1 MASHGDKTIPPSLE
15 VLNSSPSYS
24 SDYPSPPLGRDDE
37 EKAPSILSTALPLPE
52 APDGGTRAWLQ
63 VAGSFLVFG
72 NLWGITFAFGTF
84 QSYYELTYLPSYSA
98 SSISWIGTIS
108 TFLLILGGIASGP
121 LFDWGYFRSMLI
133 AGALIETLAVM
144 LLSLCRKY
152 WQIFL
157 TQGVLMGLGNGLLYI
172 PGLALVGRAFKKH
185 RAMAVGITT
194 CGAPVGGII
203 YTITF
208 EQLIGRMSFGWAVR
222 IMGFVMLASYLIAF
236 PLILW
241 KVKNAGDIAS
251 GQTRKLF
258 DKTAVKDLP
267 FWSFTSSNFLIFTGY
282 MVPFYFMASYG
293 QTELGMNRSDAN
305 YVIVI
310 AQACS
315 VVGRIA
321 AAATA
326 AKIGVLIPWITCAV
340 SSGVLCLGWAGV
352 HSPGAFVA
360 FAALYGCTSLTA
372 LIQQAFRPVKFTD
385 ILSTGFSGAL
395 IPLPPSVFPVVCP
408 DPKVLGARL
417 GMAQGIGSFASLI
430 GSPIAAAL
438 TSINAQPGH
447 PNYLG
452 LQLFGGLIMAL
463 GGCNLFGLWALLVKQ
478 RELKSKFI

>member
-1 MASHGDKTIPPSLE
+1 MTNDGEKAWQTSEEDVKSRLSHPSDRLPPSQG
-15 VLNSSPSYS
+15 
-24 SDYPSPPLGRDDE
+24 D
-37 EKAPSILSTALPLPE
+37 EKAPSMLAAPLPPAE

-72 NLWGITFAFGTF
+72 NLWGMTFAFGTF
-84 QSYYELTYLPSYSA
+84 QSYYELTYLPEFSA
-98 SSISWIGTIS
+98 SSISWIGTVS

-133 AGALIETLAVM
+133 AGAMIETLAVM
-144 LLSLCRKY
+144 LLSLCTTY

-157 TQGVLMGLGNGLLYI
+157 AQGVLMGLGNGLLYI
-172 PGLALVGRAFKKH
+172 PGLALVGRAFKKN
-185 RAMAVGITT
+185 RAIAVGITT

-203 YTITF
+203 YTLTF
-208 EQLIGRMSFGWAVR
+208 EQLIGRMCFGWAVR
-222 IMGFVMLASYLIAF
+222 IMGFVMLALYLIAF

-241 KVKNAGDIAS
+241 KAKNVGDIAS
-251 GQTRKLF
+251 GQARKLF
-258 DKTAVKDLP
+258 DKTAFTDLP
-267 FWSFTSSNFLIFTGY
+267 FWSFTSSNFLIFVGY

-293 QTELGMNRSDAN
+293 QTELGMSRANAN

-315 VVGRIA
+315 IVGRLVA
-321 AAATA
+321 SATA
-326 AKIGVLIPWITCAV
+326 ARIGVLIPWITCAV

-352 HSPGAFVA
+352 HSPGAFIA
-360 FAALYGCTSLTA
+360 FAALYGCKYPILLQDPSVKPV
-372 LIQQAFRPVKFTD
+372 LIER
-385 ILSTGFSGAL
+385 TGFSGAL

-438 TSINAQPGH
+438 TNINATPGH

-463 GGCNLFGLWALLVKQ
+463 GGCNLIGLWTLLVKQ
-478 RELKSKFI
+478 RDLKTKFI